1 MADSQAETVAALV
14 AAARDGDESAWRA
27 LVDRF
32 SPLAFGVVRA
42 FGLSQA
48 DQEEVISTMWLRL
61 VENLDRLREP
71 RALPG
76 WIKATTKN
84 EALRVLNLRK
94 RSFVHDPQ
102 DAEEEW
108 QVEDSLELDERLL
121 AAERH
126 HALREAMES
135 LAPRER
141 ALMQMFLVDPPLSYA
156 EIGRRTGLPVGSIG
170 PTRGRCLLK
179 LRRSAALRPFDDDGE
194 SGRI

>member
-1 MADSQAETVAALV
+1 MAESQAETVAALV
-14 AAARDGDESAWRA
+14 AAARDGDEGAWRA

-32 SPLAFGVVRA
+32 SPLAFGVA
-42 FGLSQA
+42 SGFGLSRA

-61 VENLDRLREP
+61 VEHLGRLREP

-76 WIKATTKN
+76 WIKATTRN
-84 EALRVLNLRK
+84 EALRVLSLRK

-102 DAEEEW
+102 ESGEEW
-108 QVEDSLELDERLL
+108 LIEDPLDLDERLVT
-121 AAERH
+121 AERH

-135 LAPRER
+135 LVPRER
-141 ALMQMFLVDPPLSYA
+141 TLMKMFLVDPPLSYA

-170 PTRGRCLLK
+170 PTRGRCLSK
-179 LRRSAALRPFDDDGE
+179 LRKSEALRRFDDDGQ